1 MDRSTRAKKVP
12 PHIGLLSP
20 HAMDANPYARATNA
34 MPGGEQ
40 AATGTP
46 QAAAPLPTAPA
57 KPKRPPLQKN
67 EDLMATVFETAM
79 QQRYYKVQFG
89 GKKPEGSHGKK
100 GAAAKNLRALL
111 DIYPVFAGGV
121 PSMET
126 LDRIRG

>member
-1 MDRSTRAKKVP
+1 
-12 PHIGLLSP
+12 
-20 HAMDANPYARATNA
+20 MDANPYARATNA

-46 QAAAPLPTAPA
+46 QDAAPLPTAPA

-89 GKKPEGSHGKK
+89 GKKPEWPHGKK
-100 GAAAKNLRALL
+100 GSAAKSFRALL
-111 DIYPVFAGGV
+111 EACPVFTGRV
-121 PSMET
+121 RSMVT
-126 LDRIRG
+126 LDRIGG